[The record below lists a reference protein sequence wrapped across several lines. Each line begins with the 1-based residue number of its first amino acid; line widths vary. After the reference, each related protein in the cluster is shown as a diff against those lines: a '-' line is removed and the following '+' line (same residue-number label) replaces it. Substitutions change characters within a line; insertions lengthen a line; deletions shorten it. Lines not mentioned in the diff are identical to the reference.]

1 MINIF
6 EEFNKKNLKSKMIL
20 QIHDEL
26 IFNVYKDEEKE
37 VRNIIK
43 DKMENAYK
51 LSVPLEVDIEE
62 GNNWYDAK

>member
-1 MINIF
+1 
-6 EEFNKKNLKSKMIL
+6 MIL

-26 IFNVYKDEEKE
+26 IFNVYKDEEKKVKE
-37 VRNIIK
+37 IIK